1 MGWLVGLVAVV
12 LIFGI
17 SYVDDILA
25 HRRKQLKLK
34 HEMLKDQLEL
44 ERLKHENYL
53 LETEKLRLE
62 LEKLQALEAKEEK
75 KFFRT
80 DNNLLP

>member
-12 LIFGI
+12 CIFGLPI
-17 SYVDDILA
+17 IGEILD
-25 HRRKQLKLK
+25 HRRKQTKMK
-34 HEMLKDQLEL
+34 HQIIKDQLEL

-62 LEKLQALEAKEEK
+62 LEKMHAIEAKEEEK
-75 KFFRT
+75 LFST
-80 DNNLLP
+80 DKNLLP

>member
-1 MGWLVGLVAVV
+1 MGWLVGLVTVI
-12 LIFGI
+12 LIFGMP
-17 SYVDDILA
+17 YVGEIMS

-34 HEMLKDQLEL
+34 HEMIKDQLEL

-62 LEKLQALEAKEEK
+62 LEKMHALEAKEEEK
-75 KFFRT
+75 LFST
-80 DNNLLP
+80 DEKLLP

>member
-17 SYVDDILA
+17 PYVDDILS

-62 LEKLQALEAKEEK
+62 LEKLQILEAKEEEK
-75 KFFRT
+75 LFQT
-80 DNNLLP
+80 DKNILP